1 MGWGNV
7 STFLVQIIVV
17 VPGKFNIAKGKGEK
31 RENWVMTEPLI
42 FIFEWKKEMS
52 VALFNFVK
60 LHVLVRKRKN
70 CFIIYVWLVR
80 ALNWCVKSPNPTK
93 VFG

>member
-31 RENWVMTEPLI
+31 R
-42 FIFEWKKEMS
+42 KKIE
-52 VALFNFVK
+52 L
-60 LHVLVRKRKN
+60 
-70 CFIIYVWLVR
+70 
-80 ALNWCVKSPNPTK
+80 
-93 VFG
+93 

>member
-31 RENWVMTEPLI
+31 KKLSYDRAIDIYLRVNERNVNSLVLI
-42 FIFEWKKEMS
+42 K
-52 VALFNFVK
+52 
-60 LHVLVRKRKN
+60 
-70 CFIIYVWLVR
+70 
-80 ALNWCVKSPNPTK
+80 
-93 VFG
+93 

>member
-31 RENWVMTEPLI
+31 EKKKLSYDRAIDIYLRVNERNVNSLVLI
-42 FIFEWKKEMS
+42 K
-52 VALFNFVK
+52 
-60 LHVLVRKRKN
+60 
-70 CFIIYVWLVR
+70 
-80 ALNWCVKSPNPTK
+80 
-93 VFG
+93 

>member
-31 RENWVMTEPLI
+31 
-42 FIFEWKKEMS
+42 
-52 VALFNFVK
+52 
-60 LHVLVRKRKN
+60 KRKLSYDRA
-70 CFIIYVWLVR
+70 IDIYLRVNERNVNSLV
-80 ALNWCVKSPNPTK
+80 LIK
-93 VFG
+93 